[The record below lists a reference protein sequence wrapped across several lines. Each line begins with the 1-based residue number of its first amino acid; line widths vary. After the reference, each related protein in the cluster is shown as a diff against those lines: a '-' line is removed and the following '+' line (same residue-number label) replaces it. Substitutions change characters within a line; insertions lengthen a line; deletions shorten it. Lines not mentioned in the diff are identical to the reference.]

1 MGNITA
7 FFRQLSF
14 LACTNPYVLARAEVL
29 TLLLSHAAPSS
40 LVGCRGLNPPVKF
53 HDERASLMSY
63 RVSIDGWTAS
73 TLAHSFH
80 PVALALSLQKAFFH
94 FLGRMHVR
102 ERLFTYEWSQTTG
115 WVRFSSIWGGECTD
129 LVYWVD
135 TKMFS
140 CCQKMGFFFFTQ
152 RTCFMNFLTKPGKW
166 TEECI
171 TRTDSEKREFLKK
184 NIKSKPRVQSEN
196 IYEKSYRM
204 KWVEWYKLFH
214 SESDWGPRLFL
225 NIMLEISHHKNR
237 RHHTSC

>member
-1 MGNITA
+1 MPFIRHQTTVNFFFNNCVNNSTTLFHVSCETSRPRVIKPVNADKGGRTCVYRGGVGEYNCWS

-14 LACTNPYVLARAEVL
+14 LACTNPYVVARAEVL

-140 CCQKMGFFFFTQ
+140 CCQKNGIFFFLPNVPASWSFLQSLESGQ
-152 RTCFMNFLTKPGKW
+152 RN
-166 TEECI
+166 
-171 TRTDSEKREFLKK
+171 
-184 NIKSKPRVQSEN
+184 V
-196 IYEKSYRM
+196 
-204 KWVEWYKLFH
+204 
-214 SESDWGPRLFL
+214 
-225 NIMLEISHHKNR
+225 
-237 RHHTSC
+237 